1 MSSYKEWYDSQ
12 PGTISFGPLKN
23 SAWDF
28 QQEKID
34 ALTAGV
40 EKLQKQVNTLQE
52 LNNKERAYST
62 HLEGCLEQ
70 IRKAIDPMD
79 PAIMMML
86 IEKEIGH
93 GTFTRALNG
102 DK

>member
-1 MSSYKEWYDSQ
+1 MSSYNDWYGSQ
-12 PGTISFGPLKN
+12 TESISFGQN
-23 SAWDF
+23 
-28 QQEKID
+28 KISK
-34 ALTAGV
+34 LTAEV
-40 EKLQKQVNTLQE
+40 NKLRAQIDTLQGSTS
-52 LNNKERAYST
+52 KERAYST